1 MFCPG
6 CGLKEERQVQ
16 FCRACGADLGA
27 VRESLDKPDAPESSV
42 TAAREEIARAIAA
55 RIKDGQWWQVG
66 SLAPQAERLF
76 ESPRERRE
84 RLRRRDEEQRLA
96 RLRGGTITAAVGVGL
111 VVLFQL
117 LRVLDNNFV
126 VLIGP
131 SLIVLLVGLG
141 VILNGL
147 LFTIPKGLQTSDAA
161 PDATPTRLDD
171 NTTSE
176 LDTPRGQLDAA
187 SPPFIPASVTEHTT
201 KHLRGEPLKTPRD

>member
-6 CGLKEERQVQ
+6 CGLKEERAVQ

-27 VRESLDKPDAPESSV
+27 VRGTLDKPDAPEPAV

-55 RIKDGQWWQVG
+55 RIKEGQWWQVG

-96 RLRGGTITAAVGVGL
+96 RLRGGTITAAVGLGL

-117 LRVLDNNFV
+117 FRVMDDRWV

-131 SLIVLLVGLG
+131 SIIVLLVGLG

-161 PDATPTRLDD
+161 PDATPSLPDD
-171 NTTSE
+171 NATSE
-176 LDTPRGQLDAA
+176 LDTPRGELDAA
-187 SPPFIPASVTEHTT
+187 SHSFIQTSVTEHTT
-201 KHLRGEPLKTPRD
+201 KHLRGEPLKTPRN

>member
-6 CGLKEERQVQ
+6 CGLKEERAVQ
-16 FCRACGADLGA
+16 FCRACGADLRA
-27 VRESLDKPDAPESSV
+27 VRETLEQPDAPEPSV

-66 SLAPQAERLF
+66 ALAPEAEKLF

-96 RLRGGTITAAVGVGL
+96 RLRGGTVTAAVGLGL

-117 LRVLDNNFV
+117 LRVLDNRAV
-126 VLIGP
+126 ILIGP
-131 SLIVLLVGLG
+131 SILVLLIGLG
-141 VILNGL
+141 VIVNGL
-147 LFTIPKGLQTSDAA
+147 LFTVPKAA
-161 PDATPTRLDD
+161 ALPDADAPHRLDD

-176 LDTPRGQLDAA
+176 LNAPRAELDAPGR
-187 SPPFIPASVTEHTT
+187 SFIPTSVTEHTT
-201 KHLRGEPLKTPRD
+201 RHLQGEALKTPPRS